1 MNEKMREILLD
12 WMVDVTVKYKLLH
25 STFVLAVNLVDR
37 YLSSTMVTRDKFQL
51 LGATALHM
59 AAK

>member
-1 MNEKMREILLD
+1 MREILLD
-12 WMVDVTVKYKLLH
+12 WMVDVSVKYKLLH

-37 YLSSTMVTRDKFQL
+37 YLSSMMVTRDKFQL